1 MDADHPPPDAAQ
13 AARQRAA
20 EDIFEAVR
28 ALHGDARDAAI
39 DAGSDDAWVRAE
51 VRSLL
56 RFDGPA
62 LQTIGSRRAADF
74 DADACIVLS
83 TGGFTLRCV
92 IGVGGMGT
100 VFEADQE
107 LPTRRIAVKVLH
119 AASLRAST
127 LERFRRESEFLAR
140 LDHPNIA
147 RVISAG
153 TLRAPPDGAERPYFA
168 MELVDGGRAITA
180 WAAEARADS
189 EGRVRMLATACE
201 AVGAGH
207 RTGVAHL
214 DLKPGNLLVSRNGTL
229 LVIDYGIAR
238 PVEEPAADGYAPF
251 HASRVADLAAGRAGP
266 V

>member
-1 MDADHPPPDAAQ
+1 MQPDQTPRDPRQ

-20 EDIFEAVR
+20 EDLFEAVR
-28 ALHGDARDAAI
+28 ALPADARDAAI
-39 DAGSDDAWVRAE
+39 DAGSDDPWVRAE

-56 RFDGPA
+56 RFDGPT

-74 DADACIVLS
+74 NADACIGLS
-83 TGGFTLRCV
+83 TGGFTLRGV

-153 TLRAPPDGAERPYFA
+153 TLRAPPDHAERPYFA

-180 WAAEARADS
+180 WATETGADR

-207 RTGVAHL
+207 RAGVAHL

-229 LVIDYGIAR
+229 RVIDYGIAR
-238 PVEEPAADGYAPF
+238 SVEDAAADGDAPF
-251 HASRVADLAAGRAGP
+251 SGTP
-266 V
+266 QYMSPEQ